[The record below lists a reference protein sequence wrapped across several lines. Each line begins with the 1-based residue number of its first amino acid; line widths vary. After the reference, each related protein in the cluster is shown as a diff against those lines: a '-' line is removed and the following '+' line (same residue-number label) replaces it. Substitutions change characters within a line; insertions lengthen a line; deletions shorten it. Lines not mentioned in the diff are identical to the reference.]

1 MKYFIWLCLYCTYF
15 FSFSQ
20 QVQWASRVLEFSS
33 QKGKDAFS
41 TKQLL
46 GEPNVLPAHGYQA
59 TSWSPSQANN
69 SMQFVKVGFEEPMQ
83 IRQVIIAENNHPGA
97 ISKVFLYDENG
108 KEHLIGEFHPKAI
121 SRASRMFTLFFNL
134 TDYKVSAVKIVLNG
148 KAVKGY
154 NCIDAIGISSISYP
168 IEFFPKVA
176 KEINP
181 KLKVQTLGDNVNSE
195 YEEHKPIISP
205 NGKVIYFSRVYHPEN
220 TGGVKDPEDIWFS
233 TYNDSLETWN
243 KSENLGAPLNTKQAN
258 YISSL
263 TPDGK
268 DMIVM
273 LGGDYE
279 KNKDGVSISHKTQ
292 EGWGTPKKLLFEKH
306 TNLKS
311 SNYFFLANNHKVLL
325 LTMKNEKHY
334 DMYVSFLKED
344 SVWSKP
350 TNLGITI
357 NTVEDE
363 YSPFLAADNRTLYF
377 SSNGY
382 SSFGGT
388 DIFVSRRIG
397 DGWTEWT
404 QPENLGNSINTPHDD
419 EFFTMPLTGDFA
431 YYSRGISKN
440 NQDIYQLS
448 IPDFFKPEP
457 IVIIKGKVLD
467 KENETPIKNVQILYE
482 RLDDGIV
489 LGTSETDEE
498 GNYEIVLPYGEN
510 YGFLA
515 EATGYLALSK
525 HIDLSEE
532 NEHKEIEKNL
542 YLVQIHKGSKVS
554 FNNIFFDVDKY
565 HLKKESFPELN
576 RVVKFLENN
585 PTAKIEIIGHTDMQ
599 GSTDYNIKLANKRA
613 QEVSSYFEKQGI
625 SDERLQI
632 KAIKNSQKEENIRK
646 VEFKIIHE

>member
-1 MKYFIWLCLYCTYF
+1 MKYFIWLCLCCSYF

-20 QVQWASRVLEFSS
+20 QIQWASHVVDFSS
-33 QKGKDAFS
+33 QKGKEAFS
-41 TKQLL
+41 VQQLL
-46 GEPNVLPAHGYQA
+46 GAPNVLPANGYQA
-59 TSWSPSQANN
+59 TSWSPSQANSN
-69 SMQFVKVGFEEPMQ
+69 VQFAKVSFDEPMQ
-83 IRQVIIAENNHPGA
+83 IRQIIIAENHHPGA
-97 ISKVFLYDENG
+97 ISKVFVYEENG
-108 KEHLIGEFHPKAI
+108 KEHLIGKFQPKAI
-121 SRASRMFTLFFNL
+121 SRASRMFTIFFNL
-134 TDYKVSAVKIVLNG
+134 TDYKVAAVKIVLNG
-148 KAVKGY
+148 KAVRGY
-154 NCIDAIGISSISYP
+154 NCIDAIGISPISYP
-168 IEFFPKVA
+168 IEFFPNVA

-181 KLKVQTLGDNVNSE
+181 KLKVETLGDNVNSE

-220 TGGVKDPEDIWFS
+220 TGGAKDPEDIWFS
-233 TYNDSLETWN
+233 TYNDSLKTWN
-243 KSENLGAPLNTKQAN
+243 KAENLGTPLNTKQAN

-279 KNKDGVSISHKTQ
+279 KNKNGVSISHKTQ
-292 EGWGTPKKLLFEKH
+292 KGWGKPKKLLFEKN
-306 TNLKS
+306 TNLKT

-325 LTMKNEKHY
+325 LTMKNGKHY
-334 DMYVSFLKED
+334 DMYVSFSKED
-344 SVWSKP
+344 SIWTKP
-350 TNLGITI
+350 ISLGFTI
-357 NTVEDE
+357 NTVENE

-397 DGWTEWT
+397 NGWTEWT
-404 QPENLGNSINTPHDD
+404 TPENLGSSINTPHDD

-431 YYSRGISKN
+431 YYSRGISNN

-457 IVIIKGKVLD
+457 VVIIRGKVLN
-467 KENETPIKNVQILYE
+467 KENNQPIKNVEILYE

-515 EATGYLALSK
+515 EADGYLALSK

-532 NEHKEIEKNL
+532 
-542 YLVQIHKGSKVS
+542 
-554 FNNIFFDVDKY
+554 
-565 HLKKESFPELN
+565 
-576 RVVKFLENN
+576 
-585 PTAKIEIIGHTDMQ
+585 
-599 GSTDYNIKLANKRA
+599 
-613 QEVSSYFEKQGI
+613 
-625 SDERLQI
+625 
-632 KAIKNSQKEENIRK
+632 
-646 VEFKIIHE
+646 HE